1 MGVSFQGREVMVAI
15 SHVTVMTR
23 QVYAVM
29 RGSEAAEVAAKLLN
43 KHRGKII
50 IGGFD
55 SHCERL
61 QGVFLKLLA
70 FQHLLQNYDY
80 AGTVRVAQAC
90 SPSRAGHE
98 VAHAFVASH
107 RPWLRVPQLVL
118 VQRTQTTQRRKKDY
132 IKSSRE
138 IRALVDSI
146 NQQFGPV
153 VDYEEQ
159 PKYALPYRIGMFYA
173 CNLLLQTPI
182 REVRPLSA
190 AQRAHGKCV
199 RGLTFGAPLRWLV
212 ARGRV

>member
-1 MGVSFQGREVMVAI
+1 MGVSFQGREVMLAI
-15 SHVTVMTR
+15 RHVTLMTR
-23 QVYAVM
+23 QVYASM

-43 KHRGKII
+43 KHRGKTI

-80 AGTVRVAQAC
+80 AGTVREAPSC
-90 SPSRAGHE
+90 SGSIIAVRLTALSG
-98 VAHAFVASH
+98 ASM
-107 RPWLRVPQLVL
+107 LQLVL

-132 IKSSRE
+132 EKSSRE

-159 PKYALPYRIGMFYA
+159 PRYSLAYRIGMFYA

-182 REVRPLSA
+182 REVRPTSTRPAPVPLCSRLTVA
-190 AQRAHGKCV
+190 AGVH
-199 RGLTFGAPLRWLV
+199 
-212 ARGRV
+212 RV